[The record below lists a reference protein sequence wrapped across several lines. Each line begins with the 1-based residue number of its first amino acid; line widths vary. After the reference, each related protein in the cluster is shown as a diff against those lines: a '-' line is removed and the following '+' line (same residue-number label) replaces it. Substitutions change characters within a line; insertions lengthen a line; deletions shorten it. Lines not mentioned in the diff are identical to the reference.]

1 VQAFFQ
7 GQPERAQEL
16 YNKMYPLYKALFAT
30 TNPIP
35 VKRAL
40 ELAGWPVGTPRLP
53 LVAASPEVEQIL
65 RPVMQ
70 ALHLLA

>member
-1 VQAFFQ
+1 
-7 GQPERAQEL
+7 
-16 YNKMYPLYKALFAT
+16 MYPLYKALFAT